1 MNPFSTNNR
10 RHDLMIKVTRGR
22 YNLLF
27 LVLMSVV
34 NIFLI
39 TSSSKM
45 LLPYSSAISDY
56 SVALGITEA
65 LKSGNSSLRILGL
78 AIACA
83 VLMILMVCYVLSK
96 SKPLYFVIALS
107 IFAADTIA
115 LAVLEGVN
123 GSLSSPYVIL
133 NLVIHLLS
141 IFYLISSIKA
151 SNELMRLPAE
161 EETNKFEPTPA
172 AEENILEDDE
182 YVEETEPLDHDDNE
196 EDDDG
201 EDLSQ
206 PIGKYVDDGTKP
218 LVQGEYAGLDVFA
231 VIRDDKA
238 ELVING
244 FVCDELDV
252 YDETEFL
259 LRAFVNDIEFT
270 FDYKETESGTIMY
283 LYADDELLDSLGLN

>member
-1 MNPFSTNNR
+1 MSLFSTNDQR
-10 RHDLMIKVTRGR
+10 TDLKIRINQGR

-27 LVLMSVV
+27 IVIMSVI

-39 TSSSKM
+39 TSNSQM
-45 LLPYSSAISDY
+45 LLPYSSSISNY
-56 SVALGITEA
+56 SVALGISES
-65 LKSGNSSLRILGL
+65 LKSGSDSFRILGL
-78 AIACA
+78 IVACA
-83 VLMILMVCYVLSK
+83 ILMALMVCYILSK
-96 SKPLYFVIALS
+96 SKPLYLVISLS
-107 IFAADTIA
+107 IVVADTIV

-123 GSLSSPYVIL
+123 GAITSPYVIL
-133 NLVIHLLS
+133 DLIIHALAVFY
-141 IFYLISSIKA
+141 IFTGIKSA
-151 SNELMRLPAE
+151 KKLRALPAE
-161 EETNKFEPTPA
+161 EEKPQVEHVAPIEEPSEQNEDYEEVF
-172 AEENILEDDE
+172 AEENADED
-182 YVEETEPLDHDDNE
+182 
-196 EDDDG
+196 
-201 EDLSQ
+201 EDLTQ
-206 PIGKYVDDGTKP
+206 PIGKYVDDGTQP
-218 LVQGEYAGLDVFA
+218 LVQGTFDGLNVFA